1 VRGYLGTKPSGGAR
15 GTEIQHSLRYPS
27 VIQRY
32 TNATLPG
39 WYDLSTLRLQIGTEL
54 FLQLSSSSIEDLTP
68 HNLVKGRLP
77 REVRQLSFRGEHI
90 AFASY
95 CPDEATATS
104 VRSEFLSQ
112 PCDPNINAAG
122 GLAAKAA
129 LRKLEDLRPG
139 HNSMRPSYE
148 HLEKLDL
155 RRSQADDAP
164 VTALDL
170 PGIEI
175 ESNSAERNG
184 PGPAL
189 GSGAWRHVLPRRPP
203 QDASNA
209 GQELVQVIRLHD
221 VIIGPDLKSEN
232 PVGRPAGG
240 RGK

>member
-1 VRGYLGTKPSGGAR
+1 VTVHRDAERTRK
-15 GTEIQHSLRYPS
+15 LRQP
-27 VIQRY
+27 
-32 TNATLPG
+32 
-39 WYDLSTLRLQIGTEL
+39 
-54 FLQLSSSSIEDLTP
+54 
-68 HNLVKGRLP
+68 
-77 REVRQLSFRGEHI
+77 SFRCEHI

-95 CPDEATATS
+95 CPDEAAATL

-122 GLAAKAA
+122 GLAAKATR
-129 LRKLEDLRPG
+129 RKLEDLRPR
-139 HNSMRPSYE
+139 HNAMRPGYE
-148 HLEKLDL
+148 HLEKLEL

-170 PGIEI
+170 LGIEI

-184 PGPAL
+184 PGSAL
-189 GSGAWRHVLPRRPP
+189 GSGAWRYGLPRRPP

-209 GQELVQVIRLHD
+209 GQELVQLIRLHD

-232 PVGRPAGG
+232 PVGRLAGG